1 MAVGFSNTNKP
12 LNPRGQDASP
22 KGYNRAKLYSG
33 KALDFDGVNDK
44 VTTTYTSGFTGAQEF
59 TYCAYVYIDSVSG
72 NRAIVHANENTGYGL
87 QSLQLRDG
95 VFRFYAGTGSSD
107 TSLVDSELVEINKWY
122 FVVGTHTA
130 TENKIYLNG
139 VLNGTAT
146 SASLTIAPDAIVV
159 GAYPSDVL
167 NFNGQISNAKIFN
180 TALTAAQVAD
190 LYNNPEKIVPTGLE
204 SNLKLWLPMMEG
216 AGTTAYD
223 GSGNGNHGT
232 ISGATYVNGIGAPV
246 AQSAVMDWNK
256 GQNVINKSESF
267 LTTYYS
273 NQNITVTADQITAP
287 DGDNNGYKFVASNAN
302 TFHLCNHSATV
313 SAGVYT
319 QSIFAKA
326 GEYEHI
332 YLVLRTDNGAKRYG
346 VKFDLSDG
354 TFVDDISYGSPTNT
368 SYAISDAGNGWYRCS
383 VTSTH
388 TSGSIIAVSGPSD
401 GGSLA
406 DINNVFQGDGTSGIY
421 AWGLQAEIA
430 TSVGAYIPN
439 PSDTRITSDVLL
451 PQGLTTGRDITG
463 VNLFENVRKQGALNL
478 DGNSW
483 AEVHDNESLD
493 LTTAV
498 TLEAW
503 VYWTGS
509 NSTKGILGRWFS
521 GVASYML
528 YASTSTQL
536 LFFINTSNSP
546 VNISGTGWK
555 HIVGTYDSTNRRV
568 YIDGQEIGS
577 GTGYTTP
584 IAVGDKPI
592 EIGRYAGNT
601 AYQYDGAIAQ
611 PRIYNR
617 ALTASEVLRNYNSGK
632 NTYTND

>member
-22 KGYNRAKLYSG
+22 KGYNRAALYSG
-33 KALDFDGVNDK
+33 KALDFDGNNDN
-44 VTTTYTSGFTGAQEF
+44 VDLDGFTM
-59 TYCAYVYIDSVSG
+59 SG
-72 NRAIVHANENTGYGL
+72 NIATISFYLKADDWDAN
-87 QSLQLRDG
+87 S
-95 VFRFYAGTGSSD
+95 FIFAAGTPEIVLGSTTGGNNLSFYDSSSWQTFGAISD
-107 TSLVDSELVEINKWY
+107 TTSANFFSIVFN
-122 FVVGTHTA
+122 GTSA
-130 TENKIYLNG
+130 IAYMNG
-139 VLNGTAT
+139 VKFGNT
-146 SASLTIAPDAIVV
+146 LTITPINISSVTGVKLMSKYTGDAFF
-159 GAYPSDVL
+159 
-167 NFNGQISNAKIFN
+167 FNGQLSGFKIFN

-190 LYNNPEKIVPTGLE
+190 LYNNPEKVVPTGVD
-204 SNLKLWLPMMEG
+204 NTALKLWLPMMEG

-246 AQSAVMDWNK
+246 AQTAVMDWNK

-421 AWGLQAEIA
+421 VWGLQAEIA

-493 LTTAV
+493 MTDAI

-503 VYWTGS
+503 VY
-509 NSTKGILGRWFS
+509 
-521 GVASYML
+521 A
-528 YASTSTQL
+528 
-536 LFFINTSNSP
+536 
-546 VNISGTGWK
+546 
-555 HIVGTYDSTNRRV
+555 
-568 YIDGQEIGS
+568 GS
-577 GTGYTTP
+577 GTDNGVLGKWYYTANKRSCIIYQAGTNSFRFYTSSNGTNDTYA
-584 IAVGDKPI
+584 AVTTSSGWVHLVGIDDGTNLKFYVNGSEEASVASLGSI
-592 EIGRYAGNT
+592 YASDQDLKIGNMVT
-601 AYQYDGAIAQ
+601 SSQSFPNQIAQ